1 MFAIPASMLT
11 WGFEGEAER
20 LAKLR
25 WKQATGQNNGTQQ
38 TENDRNDDWSYSRLV
53 DCFTRYEITPFRILR
68 CILSICFFVSS
79 LPSFP
84 MAFIS
89 NDYST
94 DEEYLNT
101 IAGFEDDEDNDE
113 EDEAKKVFALAD
125 LDGSGNISLGEFLKL
140 SREIEANREMLNKSL
155 RDPSPLLANRL
166 QKLEEKVEDNSKK
179 LDRICNILE
188 GRKF

>member
-1 MFAIPASMLT
+1 
-11 WGFEGEAER
+11 
-20 LAKLR
+20 
-25 WKQATGQNNGTQQ
+25 
-38 TENDRNDDWSYSRLV
+38 
-53 DCFTRYEITPFRILR
+53 
-68 CILSICFFVSS
+68 
-79 LPSFP
+79 

-101 IAGFEDDEDNDE
+101 IAGFEDIEDNDE